1 MFQKHSTSNI
11 NLRET
16 FFMFRAFL
24 SIITTAATIARVPSI
39 RPAGIVIFGRGF
51 WRCNTFSSPLFFKH
65 LRKAKK
71 KYKKNQKLG
80 LRELAKVSS
89 VQPGPA

>member
-1 MFQKHSTSNI
+1 MFQKHSASDI
-11 NLRET
+11 NLRGT
-16 FFMFRAFL
+16 LFMIRAFF
-24 SIITTAATIARVPSI
+24 SITTAAASIARVPFV

-51 WRCNTFSSPLFFKH
+51 WRCSTLSSPLFFKH
-65 LRKAKK
+65 LKKGKK